1 MGDSAEIELPLIK
14 DQFYLSESTIVG
26 EKFGIT
32 DLTSTFNDKLQL
44 YKTESGAYIIDSSD
58 LEIND
63 NPESPIL
70 LTKQSISRGLTTTS
84 LYDFKYIP
92 TSAVYNNETFE
103 VYYKNSNGQWYKDSF
118 NQKGI
123 FDSTD
128 ILTLSELLNS
138 EAIHN
143 LDFNKDNS
151 IGDTIVSVLAI
162 DATNDNGLY
171 KTASG
176 AFVADI
182 SNLSVGD
189 STSEPLIF
197 INKLPGGKS
206 SLYNFKSDPTG
217 VIL

>member
-1 MGDSAEIELPLIK
+1 M
-14 DQFYLSESTIVG
+14 
-26 EKFGIT
+26 
-32 DLTSTFNDKLQL
+32 
-44 YKTESGAYIIDSSD
+44 
-58 LEIND
+58 
-63 NPESPIL
+63 
-70 LTKQSISRGLTTTS
+70 TKQSISRGLTTTS

-92 TSAVYNNETFE
+92 TSAVYNNEEQLKFIIKIAKVVSKIVLTKE
-103 VYYKNSNGQWYKDSF
+103 
-118 NQKGI
+118 GI

-128 ILTLSELLNS
+128 ILKLSELLNS
-138 EAIHN
+138 EAIYN

-217 VIL
+217 IYPLKTVVG